1 MSCYHAHSSARWCWY
16 IDAAWGNC
24 SSCHVRRQ
32 ITKIPRCCSSS
43 PLWTVHWLTQQQLRL
58 SQRRENA
65 PYSVLVLANVPLPVP
80 QMRRVFSKVTGFI
93 TVLLCFYSYTVFFSC
108 FFTII
113 HAFHSD
119 IVAFHSNTCVFYSH
133 ILVFLFLHSCFFFF
147 LLLLFSFFYSFS
159 NLTFLFQVHIFFF
172 VLIDVHIL
180 VCIGIF
186 VCLL

>member
-1 MSCYHAHSSARWCWY
+1 M
-16 IDAAWGNC
+16 
-24 SSCHVRRQ
+24 RRQ

-65 PYSVLVLANVPLPVP
+65 PYSVLVLANVPLPVS

-147 LLLLFSFFYSFS
+147 FFAVIFIPIFIFSCFK
-159 NLTFLFQVHIFFF
+159 FQVHIFFF

-186 VCLL
+186 VRLL